1 MIRFVLIAFSS
12 VRAMHAFA
20 PVGPRNGLEALFQ
33 AAVAVLSDDA
43 PFTTRSPVDHPATFP
58 HTAIGSID
66 TSNQDVDATQPAVNV
81 ASTFRATKR
90 QRTAGEEGESLPHQV
105 SGDTREIRTSKRLR
119 EIIESDSRPSEALPG
134 KPTASRTDLSRRQA
148 IVDEFVK
155 ANSHMRNSEMGPLIL
170 ALMPA
175 KDQAKLKPGYFGALI
190 SNARRKLGLQARS
203 DPRSVVPTSCCP
215 PSATASS
222 QPGSIMGVSFNHSE
236 SCPSAPPCPEQTIER
251 RRQIISEVLIE
262 ANRTGDTRAF
272 KRVREFLKDDPVE
285 DKALYREIDQCRKDL
300 GLKVAHAA
308 PRLSSELSE
317 RRRSIIE
324 DCVKANRYV
333 RNIDL
338 VEGINEAL
346 QAAGIP
352 KVAFKVLC
360 NKLSDARKTLD
371 ITSQTYPSVLPVD
384 GATPHGAK
392 GRTLTKNPGTDVIA
406 APSQR
411 RRRQTATHTR
421 TETTTTTTTPLLPAD
436 GSDGEESSTIPA
448 GHSHSTP
455 PLNNAH
461 EPTSMP
467 LADQRPKI
475 RRIPRG
481 LPMLKRT
488 RVATD
493 RSADHPI
500 VGGESVKS
508 AVVRRRKKTTSKR
521 VLQRREV
528 ITQFLI
534 DRGMKRNSRTL
545 PDLWNLLK
553 GTGIAHATVQQNLNY
568 CCHRLGMEM
577 RPYPKQRASKGQCEL
592 RVKLIEDF
600 VAANSGTMLQQDMVP
615 LINAE
620 LRAASL
626 PEVEPRRLSFKI
638 SAARRKLGIQYPLEL
653 ARGPHPPPTLIPTT
667 RTASA
672 ADDPSLLDDSV
683 IAGGENVAEE
693 EPIEEESGDSSPKR
707 QRVGETMTDVVKHA
721 TFEQRAERKRI
732 VEEYLLR
739 TRIRDENTPS
749 EIEAALAK
757 AGLPPIARRTLREI
771 ITRSCHQLGLAVRNF
786 GGNPEGMHRRA
797 ILEPYVS
804 ANANLTLTALTAGAY
819 ELLIPLGLHQVEQH
833 TLSSLI
839 GSMRKRLRTDTSFH
853 GQVRGTPDHAAGGNP
868 VREAVKRPLSAGA
881 SRMRHNG
888 RRPVARSTP
897 NIVDSDDDDD
907 DDDAV
912 HRLSQTL
919 GQGQGGSEPLPS
931 APHQVVATDP
941 RTIRTR
947 C

>member
-1 MIRFVLIAFSS
+1 
-12 VRAMHAFA
+12 MHAFA

-66 TSNQDVDATQPAVNV
+66 TTHPEVDATQPAVDV

-90 QRTAGEEGESLPHQV
+90 QRTAGEEEESLPHHV

-119 EIIESDSRPSEALPG
+119 EIIQNDSRPSEALPG

-148 IVDEFVK
+148 IVDE
-155 ANSHMRNSEMGPLIL
+155 
-170 ALMPA
+170 
-175 KDQAKLKPGYFGALI
+175 
-190 SNARRKLGLQARS
+190 
-203 DPRSVVPTSCCP
+203 
-215 PSATASS
+215 
-222 QPGSIMGVSFNHSE
+222 
-236 SCPSAPPCPEQTIER
+236 
-251 RRQIISEVLIE
+251 
-262 ANRTGDTRAF
+262 
-272 KRVREFLKDDPVE
+272 
-285 DKALYREIDQCRKDL
+285 
-300 GLKVAHAA
+300 
-308 PRLSSELSE
+308 
-317 RRRSIIE
+317 
-324 DCVKANRYV
+324 
-333 RNIDL
+333 
-338 VEGINEAL
+338 
-346 QAAGIP
+346 
-352 KVAFKVLC
+352 
-360 NKLSDARKTLD
+360 
-371 ITSQTYPSVLPVD
+371 
-384 GATPHGAK
+384 
-392 GRTLTKNPGTDVIA
+392 
-406 APSQR
+406 
-411 RRRQTATHTR
+411 
-421 TETTTTTTTPLLPAD
+421 
-436 GSDGEESSTIPA
+436 
-448 GHSHSTP
+448 
-455 PLNNAH
+455 
-461 EPTSMP
+461 
-467 LADQRPKI
+467 
-475 RRIPRG
+475 
-481 LPMLKRT
+481 
-488 RVATD
+488 
-493 RSADHPI
+493 
-500 VGGESVKS
+500 
-508 AVVRRRKKTTSKR
+508 KTTSKR
-521 VLQRREV
+521 VMQRREV

-553 GTGIAHATVQQNLNY
+553 DTGIAYGTVEKDLID

-638 SAARRKLGIQYPLEL
+638 SAARQKLGIQYPLEL

-888 RRPVARSTP
+888 RRPVKRSTP
-897 NIVDSDDDDD
+897 DIVDSDDDDD